1 MTLDPV
7 LASSAQAGAAAVVL
21 LGAVAKLRAPVA
33 FRDALAGYRLLPDAL
48 VAPAALAI
56 PLAEALGSAALLFPD
71 TRTAAAIGLIAL
83 LLAFAAALAANI
95 LRGRTDI
102 DCGCTGFAGV
112 RAMPGAAAS
121 AAAAS
126 GDGMPR
132 RIGWLH
138 VARVLLLVAL
148 VATALIAPDTRAVV
162 WFDYL
167 TLFFS
172 VPLIVCALL
181 TVDVLLA
188 NVPRLTAMRNS

>member
-1 MTLDPV
+1 MTIDPV
-7 LASSAQAGAAAVVL
+7 LATSAQAGAAAVVL
-21 LGAVAKLRAPVA
+21 LGAIAKLRAPVA
-33 FRDALAGYRLLPDAL
+33 FRDAVAGYRLLPDAL

-56 PLAEALGSAALLFPD
+56 PLAEALGAAALLFRD

-102 DCGCTGFAGV
+102 DCGCTGLAGV
-112 RAMPGAAAS
+112 RAVPGANASGAAA
-121 AAAAS
+121 
-126 GDGMPR
+126 PR

-138 VARVLLLVAL
+138 VARVLLIVAL
-148 VATALIAPDTRAVV
+148 IATALLAPDTRAVV

-181 TVDVLLA
+181 IVDVLLA

>member
-1 MTLDPV
+1 MTIDPV
-7 LASSAQAGAAAVVL
+7 LATSAQAGAAAVVL

-56 PLAEALGSAALLFPD
+56 PLAEALGAAALLFPD

-112 RAMPGAAAS
+112 RAVPGDAAP
-121 AAAAS
+121 
-126 GDGMPR
+126 GDGTPR

-148 VATALIAPDTRAVV
+148 VATALLAPDTRAVV